1 MARAFT
7 KVPII
12 PAVKRPVPTLKF
24 AVPAEFRKLRTPE
37 GPLGRLK
44 ILRYVVGDLIKL
56 ERIETSWEYGHEA
69 RPYAERVNPCYFL
82 RFRPDLNLTYFS
94 SFS

>member
-12 PAVKRPVPTLKF
+12 PVVKRPVPSLNF
-24 AVPAEFRKLRTPE
+24 PVPEQIRKLRTPE

-44 ILRYVVGDLIKL
+44 ILRYVVCDLFKL
-56 ERIETSWEYGHEA
+56 ERIKVSWDFGHEA
-69 RPYAERVNPCYFL
+69 RPYAERV
-82 RFRPDLNLTYFS
+82 RTER
-94 SFS
+94 SF